1 MILSGLFGLL
11 YVGLDLVWHFRV
23 AFLQSRAITIPY
35 YFTWHFVGGIALCMF
50 AYVSRL
56 ASTKVLL
63 VASTVLLAAFNVF
76 AVTRHHVSMIRS
88 LGMADGLFGGVLIAS
103 IVLLWLDQ
111 RRELRSTA

>member
-1 MILSGLFGLL
+1 MTLGSLFFLICALKARGSAQNRERRLMILSGLLGLL

-23 AFLQSRAITIPY
+23 AFFQSRAITIPY

-56 ASTKVLL
+56 ASAKVLL

-76 AVTRHHVSMIRS
+76 AVTRH
-88 LGMADGLFGGVLIAS
+88 
-103 IVLLWLDQ
+103 
-111 RRELRSTA
+111 